1 MNYTAAND
9 TVNINTP
16 SGKVATASGTQSVAV
31 GGMAKADADH
41 TIAVGYNAQAN
52 SASEVVVGR
61 AAGSGGATHQDY
73 SLILGTEAGQSADG
87 TTKDTDEIRASV
99 IEHLTPEEKALE
111 EEAKE
116 QLIKEKIESVKSGQS
131 GRNLYMGYQAGN
143 SSKGGRNTFIGS
155 QNAGSGAVGDLNIG
169 IGQAS
174 LLRAKGNE
182 NTAVGAYSGQKV
194 TGHYNSAVG
203 TGAGKVVTGS
213 YNSSLGILA
222 GSNVEGNENTALGS
236 VSGTHVVGD
245 YNMSLGTE
253 SAYNVHGNSNLLIGR
268 RAGTATKIIE
278 VDGET
283 YEDYDAEATPVTGDR
298 NIIVG
303 ESAGVSLVGSDNIV
317 MGTNAGIG
325 MNANQSIAIGS
336 ETVANYDDVVALG
349 NHIQTT
355 AAHSVFLGDGAAYV
369 SESNRTKGIATD
381 YTNMMIDGSSYAI
394 AGGSE
399 VVGVMSVGSDT
410 TTRRIQNVAPGLVGP
425 DSTDAINGSQ
435 LYAVTK
441 SMGENIH
448 NLRQESRRG
457 DAMNAALAALKP
469 VAYNPAEPTQI
480 MAGIGNYRGKSA
492 VALGAAHYV
501 NGRTMINGGVAF
513 SGDSRIMANL
523 GLTWRIGQGEVPE
536 DIGAD
541 NDKIVLAL
549 NTRVD
554 SLEKVVD
561 KQNSIIQQQTA
572 KMDAQQQRIEQQ
584 QVQIDKL
591 LALLQTK

>member
-1 MNYTAAND
+1 MSLVLGVSGFVSSQVQAGNYTAATD
-9 TVNINTP
+9 RVNINTEWT
-16 SGKVATASGTQSVAV
+16 SKATATGNQSVAV
-31 GGMAKADADH
+31 GGLATAGEKY
-41 TIAVGYNAQAN
+41 TIAVGQNAQAK
-52 SASEVVVGR
+52 SEGEVVVGR
-61 AAGSGGATHQDY
+61 AAGSGATYQNY

-87 TTKDTDEIRASV
+87 TAAPNGTTVKTDAQIRVDVEKALSD
-99 IEHLTPEEKALE
+99 EEKALE
-111 EEAKE
+111 TAE
-116 QLIKEKIESVKSGQS
+116 KEKLIQDRINAIKNSYKSGY
-131 GRNLYMGYQAGN
+131 NIYAGYQAGN
-143 SSKGGRNTFIGS
+143 NSRGERNVYIGA
-155 QNAGSGAVGDLNIG
+155 QNAGSGAVGDFNVGLGMAVLYNTN
-169 IGQAS
+169 
-174 LLRAKGNE
+174 GNE
-182 NTAVGAYSGQKV
+182 NVGLGAYSGQYV
-194 TGHYNSAVG
+194 TGNDNTSVG
-203 TGAGKVVTGS
+203 
-213 YNSSLGILA
+213 YW
-222 GSNVEGNENTALGS
+222 
-236 VSGTHVVGD
+236 SGRNVVGD

-268 RAGTATKIIE
+268 RAGTATKIVE
-278 VDGET
+278 GDGET
-283 YEDYDAEATPVTGDR
+283 YEVYDAEATPVTGDR

-336 ETVANYDDVVALG
+336 ETVANHDDVVALG

-355 AAHSVFLGDGAAYV
+355 AAHSVFLGDGTAYV

>member
-1 MNYTAAND
+1 MSLVLGVSGFVSSQVQAVNYTAADNRI
-9 TVNINTP
+9 NINTKWD
-16 SGKVATASGTQSVAV
+16 SKATATGEQSVAV
-31 GGMAKADADH
+31 GGLATATGKQSVAVGDMATAGADY
-41 TIAVGYNAQAN
+41 TIAVGHNAQAK
-52 SASEVVVGR
+52 SEGEVVVGQ
-61 AAGSGGATHQDY
+61 AAGSLATHQNY
-73 SLILGTEAGQSADG
+73 SLILGTHAGQKANG
-87 TTKDTDEIRASV
+87 TSNEN
-99 IEHLTPEEKALE
+99 
-111 EEAKE
+111 
-116 QLIKEKIESVKSGQS
+116 KSNGY
-131 GRNLYMGYQAGN
+131 NLYMGYWAGY
-143 SSKGGRNTFIGS
+143 SSSGGRNTFIGA
-155 QNAGSGAVGDLNIG
+155 QNAGSEAVGDLNIG

-182 NTAVGAYSGQKV
+182 NTAVGAYSGQDV
-194 TGHYNSAVG
+194 TGNDNSAVG
-203 TGAGKVVTGS
+203 TSAGKVVTGS

-268 RAGTATKIIE
+268 RAGTATKIVE
-278 VDGET
+278 GDGET

-336 ETVANYDDVVALG
+336 ETVANHDDVVALG

-381 YTNMMIDGSSYAI
+381 HTNMMIDGSSYAI

-425 DSTDAINGSQ
+425 DSTDAVNGSQ

-480 MAGIGNYRGKSA
+480 MAGIGNYRGESA